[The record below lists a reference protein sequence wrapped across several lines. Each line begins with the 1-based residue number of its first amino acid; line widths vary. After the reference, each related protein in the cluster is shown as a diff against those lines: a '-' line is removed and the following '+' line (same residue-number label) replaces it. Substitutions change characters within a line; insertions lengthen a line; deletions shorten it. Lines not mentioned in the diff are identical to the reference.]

1 MKLKISI
8 RSLSLA
14 TLVALGF
21 TGMADAESFEYQV
34 VSTSKTSTFEKEL
47 NAAAEKGFYLNSIMG
62 GETTFGWREVVAVMQ
77 REAGGGTKTK
87 RVYKLLATNKTSTME
102 KELRE
107 LGAAGFE
114 YRGQT
119 AFVTAFRGREVIVIL
134 EKDETKPAKRIEY
147 RLVATTRTST
157 MQKELQEAGA
167 EQFIAVGMTVCKGF
181 VDELEIVTILKKT
194 EDAQGSGKK

>member
-1 MKLKISI
+1 
-8 RSLSLA
+8 
-14 TLVALGF
+14 
-21 TGMADAESFEYQV
+21 
-34 VSTSKTSTFEKEL
+34 
-47 NAAAEKGFYLNSIMG
+47 
-62 GETTFGWREVVAVMQ
+62 
-77 REAGGGTKTK
+77 
-87 RVYKLLATNKTSTME
+87 ME

-194 EDAQGSGKK
+194 EEAQGSGKK

>member
-1 MKLKISI
+1 MKLRKSI
-8 RSLSLA
+8 RSLNLA

-21 TGMADAESFEYQV
+21 IGMAEAESFEYQV

-47 NAAAEKGFYLNSIMG
+47 NAAAEKGFYLSSIMG

-77 REAGGGTKTK
+77 REAGGGTKAR
-87 RVYKLLATNKTSTME
+87 RVYKLLATNRTSTMD

-119 AFVTAFRGREVIVIL
+119 AFETAFRGREVIVIL
-134 EKDETKPAKRIEY
+134 EKDEARPAKRIDY

-167 EQFIAVGMTVCKGF
+167 EQFTVVGMTVCKGF
-181 VDELEIVTILKKT
+181 VDEFEIVTILKRT
-194 EDAQGSGKK
+194 EDAQGGGKK

>member
-1 MKLKISI
+1 MKLRISI

-21 TGMADAESFEYQV
+21 IGMADAETFEYHV

-47 NAAAEKGFYLNSIMG
+47 NAAAEKGFSLSSIMG
-62 GETTFGWREVVAVMQ
+62 GETSFGWREVVAVMQ
-77 REAGGGTKTK
+77 REAGGGTNAR
-87 RVYKLLATNKTSTME
+87 RVYKLLATNKTSTMD
-102 KELRE
+102 KELRD

-119 AFVTAFRGREVIVIL
+119 AFETAFRGREVIVIL
-134 EKDETKPAKRIEY
+134 EKDETKPAKKIEY

-167 EQFIAVGMTVCKGF
+167 EQFTVVGMTVCKGF
-181 VDELEIVTILKKT
+181 VDEFEIVTILKKT
-194 EDAQGSGKK
+194 EETQGGSKK

>member
-1 MKLKISI
+1 MKLRKSI
-8 RSLSLA
+8 RSLNLA

-21 TGMADAESFEYQV
+21 IGMAEAESFEYQV

-47 NAAAEKGFYLNSIMG
+47 NAAAEKGFYLSSIMG

-77 REAGGGTKTK
+77 RGTGGGTNAR
-87 RVYKLLATNKTSTME
+87 RVYKLLATNKTSTMD

-119 AFVTAFRGREVIVIL
+119 AFATAFRGREVIVIL
-134 EKDETKPAKRIEY
+134 EKDEARPAKKIEY
-147 RLVATTRTST
+147 RLLATTKTST

-167 EQFIAVGMTVCKGF
+167 EQFTVVGMTVCKGF
-181 VDELEIVTILKKT
+181 VDEFEIVTILKRT